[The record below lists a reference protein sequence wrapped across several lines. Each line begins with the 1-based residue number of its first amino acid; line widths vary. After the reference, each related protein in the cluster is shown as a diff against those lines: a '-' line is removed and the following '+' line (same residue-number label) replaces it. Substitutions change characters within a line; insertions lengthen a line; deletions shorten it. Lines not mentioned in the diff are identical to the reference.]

1 MKKRSWQELEMQ
13 RPKSSN
19 AGRERNLDG
28 GMRGNSQFSRVTKI
42 EFPKFR
48 GEDVRVWLFKCEQF
62 FKVDNIAKDCK
73 IELAVRM
80 FNPETLAEVYG
91 LCKLE
96 EARELVET
104 NIRDGTSEEMV
115 EETEELIQYSPHIS
129 LNAINGTGTYQA
141 MRICRHIC
149 KHTLYILVDC
159 GSTHNFL
166 DLDTAKKLGCQ
177 LSDVMII
184 PLGGCEMVLGIQWL
198 ATLGNII
205 TNFKELRM
213 EFKYN
218 GKRVLLIGTP
228 KGDIQWMQGNKMH
241 IQTPSAELS
250 CMFLCVYPT
259 TTLHIIEA
267 TESTQ
272 VHAKIIELLH
282 QRLNNATI
290 KDKFPILVI
299 EELID
304 ELQGPQ
310 YFTKLDLRLGNHQI
324 RMHLDDMEKT
334 TFKTHEGHY

>member
-1 MKKRSWQELEMQ
+1 MVNTAVNSAVERLRQDLEMQ

-19 AGRERNLDG
+19 VGRERNLDG

-48 GEDVRVWLFKCEQF
+48 GEYVRGWLFKCKQF
-62 FKVDNIAKDCK
+62 FKVDNIVEDCK
-73 IELAVRM
+73 
-80 FNPETLAEVYG
+80 
-91 LCKLE
+91 
-96 EARELVET
+96 ELVET
-104 NIRDGTSEEMV
+104 NTRDGTSEELV

-129 LNAINGTGTYQA
+129 LNAINGTSTYHA
-141 MRICRHIC
+141 MRICRH
-149 KHTLYILVDC
+149 L
-159 GSTHNFL
+159 GGL
-166 DLDTAKKLGCQ
+166 DVEFQ
-177 LSDVMII
+177 SDVMII

-218 GKRVLLIGTP
+218 GKRVLLRGTP

-250 CMFLCVYPT
+250 YMVLCVYPT
-259 TTLHIIEA
+259 TTLHMIEA
-267 TESTQ
+267 TKSTQ
-272 VHAKIIELLH
+272 VPAKIIELLH
-282 QRLNNATI
+282 QKAQFPSIQGHTGIHQLKRMQLKSWRLNNSTI
-290 KDKFPILVI
+290 KDKFPIPMI

-310 YFTKLDLRLGNHQI
+310 YFTKLDLRSGNHQI
-324 RMHLDDMEKT
+324 RMHPDDMEKT